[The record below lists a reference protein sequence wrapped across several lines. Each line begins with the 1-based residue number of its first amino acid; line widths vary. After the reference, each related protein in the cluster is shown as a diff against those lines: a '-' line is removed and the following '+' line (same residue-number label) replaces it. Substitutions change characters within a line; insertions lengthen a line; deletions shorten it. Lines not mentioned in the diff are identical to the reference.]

1 MEEMLE
7 FCGFNSAFD
16 MLKFH
21 LSHEQLLD
29 LLAELLGE
37 NDDLAIEI
45 CEDIAYDKY
54 GWRDLEAIKA
64 DAEDMAY
71 QKFRDERI

>member
-7 FCGFNSAFD
+7 FCGFESLFD
-16 MLKFH
+16 MIKFH
-21 LSHEQLLD
+21 LSQEELIDLLCEVLGEHD
-29 LLAELLGE
+29 LLAQ
-37 NDDLAIEI
+37 EI

-64 DAEDMAY
+64 DAEDMVY